1 VRRKRTSR
9 QRTSS
14 VALWAWF
21 LSCTGYRLMTR
32 PHGLTVP
39 PRLCHRVGV
48 TVRRL
53 RPGTGRR
60 DLRGAADSSGGL
72 CGSRWF
78 RGSSQRHGRSDL
90 VQSPFVALAGRF
102 GRRRYPPTGI
112 DAVIPLG
119 LAEPQ
124 PSNLVECVEAV
135 APGENVEAQG
145 SVAAAGAL
153 LVPAGTQLSP
163 PHTGMLIC
171 AGLVS
176 VDVVQRPRVRIAA
189 TPKNAEIDSN
199 GPMIRGLVQ
208 RDGGAIAD
216 VIAAERMR
224 RVNPPTALRAPRFG
238 YGPDRSSRPVVARCH
253 ESQVRPPR
261 PARLRLWSSVPGPV
275 PPMTNTMS
283 TPSASKAFRI
293 PCEVRQIC

>member
-1 VRRKRTSR
+1 
-9 QRTSS
+9 
-14 VALWAWF
+14 
-21 LSCTGYRLMTR
+21 
-32 PHGLTVP
+32 
-39 PRLCHRVGV
+39 
-48 TVRRL
+48 
-53 RPGTGRR
+53 
-60 DLRGAADSSGGL
+60 
-72 CGSRWF
+72 
-78 RGSSQRHGRSDL
+78 
-90 VQSPFVALAGRF
+90 
-102 GRRRYPPTGI
+102 
-112 DAVIPLG
+112 VIPLG

-163 PHTGMLIC
+163 PHIGMLIC

-176 VDVVQRPRVRIAA
+176 VDVVQRPRVRIVA
-189 TPKNAEIDSN
+189 TPKNAEIDSK